1 METHVH
7 KVGGFKSLHHI
18 LDGHFFTYIF
28 VVKIAM
34 SLSEDENKRK
44 EAGMAHFLKNEK
56 KMLNNTTLPLK
67 PIAKYLDKT

>member
-1 METHVH
+1 MD
-7 KVGGFKSLHHI
+7 GDSCSQGWGFQI
-18 LDGHFFTYIF
+18 PAPYTRWTFFHIF